1 MSTLFDDIIQIDE
14 LIRTRRRTISIIVD
28 KDAKIIVRAPLNVPE
43 QDIFDFINTKKGWI
57 KQKQNE
63 IIAQKLKRK
72 NKMYISGEK
81 FLFMGKHYPL
91 TYSKDLKK
99 SIDFDGEKFIINAKN
114 KQKAGELFVKWYK
127 HTARIIFHEK
137 LEVFSRETG
146 LQYNS
151 LKINSA
157 KSRWGSCSSKKNL
170 NFSYRLIMTPE
181 FVIDY
186 VLLHELAHTVEMN
199 HSKKFWEIV
208 ESIYPDY
215 LKAEQW
221 LKNNSYTIDF

>member
-1 MSTLFDDIIQIDE
+1 
-14 LIRTRRRTISIIVD
+14 
-28 KDAKIIVRAPLNVPE
+28 
-43 QDIFDFINTKKGWI
+43 
-57 KQKQNE
+57 
-63 IIAQKLKRK
+63 
-72 NKMYISGEK
+72 MYLSGEK
-81 FLFMGKHYPL
+81 FLFMGKNYPL
-91 TYSKDLKK
+91 TYDKQRKK
-99 SIDFDGEKFIINAKN
+99 SIDFDGEKFIIDLKHR
-114 KQKAGELFVKWYK
+114 QKAEELFIKWYK
-127 HTARIIFHEK
+127 TKARQIFHEK
-137 LEVFSRETG
+137 LESFSKETG
-146 LQYNS
+146 LRYNA

-208 ESIYPDY
+208 ASIYPDY
-215 LKAEQW
+215 QKAEQW